1 MSEVPKIVFIVP
13 YRNRP
18 QHKYFFS
25 NYLKTI
31 MEDRNDY
38 ELYFSHQCD
47 DRPFNR
53 GGTKNIGFLAIKNK
67 YPDSYKDINFVFN
80 DIDTIPFS
88 TIFDFETVHGI
99 VKHFYGFEYA
109 LGGIVSIKG
118 SDFEATNGY
127 PNFWGWGMEDTVLQ
141 NRCQRIGLKIDRS
154 QFYPIGSPNI
164 IHLFDGV
171 SRTINRED
179 SFRAKNDNGVDG
191 LRTIHNL
198 NYEIGKESINP
209 LDNINSVDSSNFFI
223 INISEFITGINSEN
237 ENYFK
242 YDLREPPQKINSM
255 DRMNTNNV
263 VNHIEN
269 DWTNIPYYPNLKQR
283 NKLIET
289 YGVKKAAE
297 IIKYNYIRSRN
308 KDDNISNFE
317 NNNSIENT
325 ISLNQIQ
332 KYNEFLRQNNYN
344 QRIIPPN
351 INKFSPAYSRI
362 IAAKP
367 RASASVN
374 IKMGGVY

>member
-209 LDNINSVDSSNFFI
+209 LDNINFVDSSNFFI

>member
-1 MSEVPKIVFIVP
+1 MSNEVNQVPKIIFIVP

-18 QHKYFFS
+18 QHKFFFS

-38 ELYFSHQCD
+38 ELYFSHQSD
-47 DRPFNR
+47 NRPFNR

-67 YPDSYKDINFVFN
+67 YPDFYKDITFVFN

-88 TIFDFETVHGI
+88 AIFDFETVHGI

-118 SDFEATNGY
+118 SDFEAVNGY

-154 QFYPIGSPNI
+154 QFYQIGSPNI

-171 SRTINRED
+171 SRTINRDD
-179 SFRAKNDNGVDG
+179 SFRAKNDNGIDG

-198 NYEIGKESINP
+198 NYEIGDESSNP
-209 LDNINSVDSSNFFI
+209 LDNINIVDSSNFFI
-223 INISEFITGINSEN
+223 INIMEFITGINSEN

-242 YDLREPPQKINSM
+242 YDLREPPQKINGF
-255 DRMNTNNV
+255 DTMNNSNII
-263 VNHIEN
+263 NHVEN
-269 DWTNIPYYPNLKQR
+269 DWTNIPYYPNVSQR

-289 YGVKKAAE
+289 YGIKKAAE
-297 IIKYNYIRSRN
+297 IIKYNYN
-308 KDDNISNFE
+308 KSGNHD
-317 NNNSIENT
+317 NT
-325 ISLNQIQ
+325 ITASYEKHVSLNEIQ
-332 KYNEFLRQNNYN
+332 RYNEFLRQNNSN
-344 QRIIPPN
+344 QRIIPSN
-351 INKFSPAYSRI
+351 INKFSPAYSRL

-367 RASASVN
+367 KANASVN
-374 IKMGGVY
+374 IRMGGVY

>member
-1 MSEVPKIVFIVP
+1 MSNEVNQVPKIIFIVP

-18 QHKYFFS
+18 QHKFFFS

-38 ELYFSHQCD
+38 ELYFSHQSD
-47 DRPFNR
+47 NRPFNR
-53 GGTKNIGFLAIKNK
+53 GGAKNIGFLAIKNK
-67 YPDSYKDINFVFN
+67 YPEFYKDITFVFN

-88 TIFDFETVHGI
+88 AIFDFETVHGI

-118 SDFEATNGY
+118 SDFEAVNGY

-154 QFYPIGSPNI
+154 QFYQIGSPNI

-171 SRTINRED
+171 SRTINRDD
-179 SFRAKNDNGVDG
+179 SFRAKNDNGIDG

-198 NYEIGKESINP
+198 NYEIGDESSNP
-209 LDNINSVDSSNFFI
+209 LDNINIVDSSNFFI
-223 INISEFITGINSEN
+223 INIMEFITGINAEN

-242 YDLREPPQKINSM
+242 YDLREPPQKINGF
-255 DRMNTNNV
+255 DTMNNSNII
-263 VNHIEN
+263 NHVEN
-269 DWTNIPYYPNLKQR
+269 DWTNIPYYPNVSQR

-289 YGVKKAAE
+289 YGIKKAAE
-297 IIKYNYIRSRN
+297 IIKYNYN
-308 KDDNISNFE
+308 KSGNHD
-317 NNNSIENT
+317 NT
-325 ISLNQIQ
+325 ITSSYEKPVSLNEIQ
-332 KYNEFLRQNNYN
+332 RYNEFLRQNNSN
-344 QRIIPPN
+344 QRIIPSN
-351 INKFSPAYSRI
+351 INKFSPSYSRL

-367 RASASVN
+367 KANASVN
-374 IKMGGVY
+374 IRMGGVY

>member
-1 MSEVPKIVFIVP
+1 MSNEVNQVPKIIFIVP

-18 QHKYFFS
+18 QHKFFFS

-38 ELYFSHQCD
+38 ELYFSHQSD
-47 DRPFNR
+47 NRPFNR

-67 YPDSYKDINFVFN
+67 YPDFYKDITFVFN

-88 TIFDFETVHGI
+88 AIFDFETVHGI
-99 VKHFYGFEYA
+99 IKHFYGFEYA

-154 QFYPIGSPNI
+154 QFYQIGSPNI

-171 SRTINRED
+171 SRTINRDE
-179 SFRAKNDNGVDG
+179 SFRAKNDNGIDG

-198 NYEIGKESINP
+198 NYEIGDDSSNP
-209 LDNINSVDSSNFFI
+209 LDNINIVDSSNFFI
-223 INISEFITGINSEN
+223 INIMEFITGINSEN

-242 YDLREPPQKINSM
+242 YDLREPPQKINGF
-255 DRMNTNNV
+255 DTMNNSNII
-263 VNHIEN
+263 NHVEN
-269 DWTNIPYYPNLKQR
+269 DWTNIPYYPNVSQR

-289 YGVKKAAE
+289 YGIKKAAE
-297 IIKYNYIRSRN
+297 IIKYNYN
-308 KDDNISNFE
+308 KSGNHDNTNTASYE
-317 NNNSIENT
+317 NPV
-325 ISLNQIQ
+325 SLNEIQ
-332 KYNEFLRQNNYN
+332 RYNEFLRQNNSN
-344 QRIIPPN
+344 QRIIPSN
-351 INKFSPAYSRI
+351 INKFSPAYSRL

-367 RASASVN
+367 KANASVN
-374 IKMGGVY
+374 IRMGGVY

>member
-1 MSEVPKIVFIVP
+1 
-13 YRNRP
+13 
-18 QHKYFFS
+18 
-25 NYLKTI
+25 

-38 ELYFSHQCD
+38 ELYFSHQSD
-47 DRPFNR
+47 NRPFNR

-67 YPDSYKDINFVFN
+67 YPDFYKDITFVFN

-88 TIFDFETVHGI
+88 AIFDFETVHGI

-171 SRTINRED
+171 SRTINRDD
-179 SFRAKNDNGVDG
+179 SFRAKNDNGIDG

-198 NYEIGKESINP
+198 NYEIGDESSNP
-209 LDNINSVDSSNFFI
+209 LDNINIVDSSNFFI
-223 INISEFITGINSEN
+223 INIMEFLTGINSEN

-242 YDLREPPQKINSM
+242 YDLREPPQKINGF
-255 DRMNTNNV
+255 DTMNNSNII
-263 VNHIEN
+263 NHVEN
-269 DWTNIPYYPNLKQR
+269 DCTNIPYYPNVSQR

-289 YGVKKAAE
+289 YGIKKAAE
-297 IIKYNYIRSRN
+297 IIKYNYN
-308 KDDNISNFE
+308 KSGNHDNANTSSYE
-317 NNNSIENT
+317 NPG
-325 ISLNQIQ
+325 SLNEIQ
-332 KYNEFLRQNNYN
+332 RYNEFLRQNNSN
-344 QRIIPPN
+344 QRIIPSN
-351 INKFSPAYSRI
+351 INKFSPAYSRL

-367 RASASVN
+367 KANASVN
-374 IKMGGVY
+374 IRMGGVY

>member
-1 MSEVPKIVFIVP
+1 
-13 YRNRP
+13 
-18 QHKYFFS
+18 
-25 NYLKTI
+25 

-191 LRTIHNL
+191 LRTINNL
-198 NYEIGKESINP
+198 NYEIGNESTNP
-209 LDNINSVDSSNFFI
+209 LDNINTVDCNNFFM
-223 INISEFITGINSEN
+223 INISEFTTGINSEN
-237 ENYFK
+237 EFYFK
-242 YDLREPPQKINSM
+242 YDLREPPQKINSF
-255 DRMNTNNV
+255 DRMNSNNE
-263 VNHIEN
+263 VNHLEN
-269 DWTNIPYYPNLKQR
+269 DWTNIPYYPNVKQR

-308 KDDNISNFE
+308 KDDNNSHYVE
-317 NNNSIENT
+317 QNNSIENT
-325 ISLNQIQ
+325 VSLNQIQ

-367 RASASVN
+367 KASASVN

>member
-1 MSEVPKIVFIVP
+1 MSNEVNQVPKIIFIVP

-18 QHKYFFS
+18 QHKFFFS

-31 MEDRNDY
+31 MKDRNDY
-38 ELYFSHQCD
+38 ELYFSHQSD
-47 DRPFNR
+47 NRPFNR

-67 YPDSYKDINFVFN
+67 YPDFYKDITFVFN

-88 TIFDFETVHGI
+88 AIFDFETVHGI

-154 QFYPIGSPNI
+154 QFYQIGSPNI

-171 SRTINRED
+171 SRTINRDD
-179 SFRAKNDNGVDG
+179 SFRAKNDNGIDG

-198 NYEIGKESINP
+198 NYEIGDESSNP
-209 LDNINSVDSSNFFI
+209 LDNINIVDSSNFFI
-223 INISEFITGINSEN
+223 INIMEFITGINSEN

-242 YDLREPPQKINSM
+242 YDLREPPQKINGF
-255 DRMNTNNV
+255 DTMNNSNII
-263 VNHIEN
+263 NHVEN
-269 DWTNIPYYPNLKQR
+269 DWTNIPYYPNVSQR

-289 YGVKKAAE
+289 YGIKKAAE
-297 IIKYNYIRSRN
+297 IIKYNYN
-308 KDDNISNFE
+308 KSGNHDNANTSSYE
-317 NNNSIENT
+317 NPG
-325 ISLNQIQ
+325 SLNEIQ
-332 KYNEFLRQNNYN
+332 RYNEFLRQNNSN
-344 QRIIPPN
+344 QRIIPSN
-351 INKFSPAYSRI
+351 INKFSPAYSRL

-367 RASASVN
+367 KANASVN
-374 IKMGGVY
+374 IRMGGVY